1 MATFVGTT
9 PGGTTPAGMTS
20 AGTTPESEV
29 RSLCPVPATPERPTS
44 PAGRGCS
51 LGGAPCPSWVLG
63 PEWVRRPGG
72 AGSQGVK
79 GAPQATD
86 PRSPCPVDRRPS
98 VPPDNLNFFL
108 SNH

>member
-29 RSLCPVPATPERPTS
+29 RRLCPVPATPERPTS
-44 PAGRGCS
+44 PAGLGCS

-72 AGSQGVK
+72 ASSQGVK
-79 GAPQATD
+79 GDPQATV

-98 VPPDNLNFFL
+98 VTPSVN
-108 SNH
+108 